1 MSAALV
7 ALLLTAVFITPGM
20 LYRYERNIRCSVPVR
35 RRQRLLL
42 APATLAI
49 GFAAVAA
56 ALWVFAIIR
65 WILPAQTPNVGEL
78 LRDFGSY
85 SRDNLPVL
93 GAWATGVYGAALLL
107 AFLSARILPE
117 RQSDDDID
125 VSSWQYVSHHKWSR
139 EYGDRPHLVR
149 VALESGEVVEG
160 SLFWYST
167 DTAEVADRDLVLTYA
182 RYLGPPPAH
191 ALPLSEQEH
200 MIIPASRMRYL
211 TITYQ

>member
-1 MSAALV
+1 MSATLI
-7 ALLLTAVFITPGM
+7 ALLATAVFITPGM
-20 LYRYERNIRCSVPVR
+20 LYRYERNIRCSVPAR

-49 GFAAVAA
+49 GFAAVLA
-56 ALWVFAIIR
+56 ALWMFAAFR
-65 WILPAQTPNVGEL
+65 WVIPEQTPNVGEL
-78 LRDFGSY
+78 LASLGSY
-85 SRDNLPVL
+85 SRNNLPVL
-93 GAWATGVYGAALLL
+93 GAWATGVYGVALLL
-107 AFLSARILPE
+107 AFLAARFLPE

-125 VSSWQYVSHHKWSR
+125 ASSWQYISHHRWNR
-139 EYGDRPHLVR
+139 EYGAPPHLVR

-182 RYLGPPPAH
+182 RYLGAPPAN

-200 MIIPASRMRYL
+200 LIIPASRMKYL

>member
-7 ALLLTAVFITPGM
+7 ALLLTAVFIAPGM
-20 LYRYERNIRCSVPVR
+20 LYRYERNIRCAVPVS

-56 ALWVFAIIR
+56 ALWMFAAIR
-65 WILPAQTPNVGEL
+65 WILPEQTPNVGEL
-78 LRDFGSY
+78 LTSFGSY

-107 AFLSARILPE
+107 AFLSARFLPE

-125 VSSWQYVSHHKWSR
+125 VSSWQYGSHHSWNR
-139 EYGDRPHLVR
+139 EYGGQPHLVR

-160 SLFWYST
+160 SLRSPNSLGELGRSAA
-167 DTAEVADRDLVLTYA
+167 DTAKTPTGQSRSTS
-182 RYLGPPPAH
+182 RQRPPSTPLRNPA
-191 ALPLSEQEH
+191 A
-200 MIIPASRMRYL
+200 
-211 TITYQ
+211 